1 MQSQMVVDP
10 LMGVLF
16 WASFMQAI
24 KVLTWVPGA
33 RWAGGAH
40 GGQAGPTRGVRAVS
54 TAAGIST
61 LAAVVGSVA

>member
-1 MQSQMVVDP
+1 LARP
-10 LMGVLF
+10 
-16 WASFMQAI
+16 
-24 KVLTWVPGA
+24 PGA
-33 RWAGGAH
+33 LTMTLVPAGRVVEVEAPPPVVGAH